1 MANKTANTKHKPVR
15 RALRANE
22 YYNPKTKRYE
32 YHYID
37 AFGKKRVVSSYIL
50 EATDQ
55 VPKGKRAG
63 QSLRDIQ
70 FSGHIGESRILRV
83 TPPFQK
89 AKEKPVTANVQLTGL
104 LIPSAPSN
112 LPV

>member
-15 RALRANE
+15 RVLRANE

-63 QSLRDIQ
+63 Q
-70 FSGHIGESRILRV
+70 
-83 TPPFQK
+83 P
-89 AKEKPVTANVQLTGL
+89 
-104 LIPSAPSN
+104 
-112 LPV
+112 

>member
-15 RALRANE
+15 RALRENE

-50 EATDQ
+50 EATDR
-55 VPKGKRAG
+55 KTGRTKSAGKGSRGKR
-63 QSLRDIQ
+63 QTS
-70 FSGHIGESRILRV
+70 
-83 TPPFQK
+83 K
-89 AKEKPVTANVQLTGL
+89 
-104 LIPSAPSN
+104 
-112 LPV
+112 

>member
-63 QSLRDIQ
+63 QPRHIMLIQ
-70 FSGHIGESRILRV
+70 VQVSSSW
-83 TPPFQK
+83 QK
-89 AKEKPVTANVQLTGL
+89 
-104 LIPSAPSN
+104 SMR
-112 LPV
+112 